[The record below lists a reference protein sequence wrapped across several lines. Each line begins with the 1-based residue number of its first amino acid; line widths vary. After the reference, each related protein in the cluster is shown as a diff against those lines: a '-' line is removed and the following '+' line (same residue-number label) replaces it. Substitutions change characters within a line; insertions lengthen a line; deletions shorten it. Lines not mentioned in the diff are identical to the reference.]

1 MAVRI
6 LTYLG
11 LLYQDLARQPTTTR
25 KLPPVLPIVLYN
37 GKRPWGAATEIHE
50 LIEPPPGRLADFLP
64 RLRYLLLDEGALD
77 ETAPLAFQNLAAAL
91 FRLEKSPNPAALE
104 QALGALIE
112 WLNDSRQDSLRRAF
126 TVWIKRVLLPGR
138 LPGVVI
144 PEVGNLLEIKTML
157 AESVVEWTE
166 QWKQQGKIEGK
177 IEGEATLLE
186 RQITRRFGPPDAA
199 THERIHTAT
208 IEQIERWGD
217 RILDAPTLEAVFD
230 DH

>member
-1 MAVRI
+1 
-6 LTYLG
+6 
-11 LLYQDLARQPTTTR
+11 
-25 KLPPVLPIVLYN
+25 
-37 GKRPWGAATEIHE
+37 
-50 LIEPPPGRLADFLP
+50 
-64 RLRYLLLDEGALD
+64 
-77 ETAPLAFQNLAAAL
+77 
-91 FRLEKSPNPAALE
+91 
-104 QALGALIE
+104 
-112 WLNDSRQDSLRRAF
+112 
-126 TVWIKRVLLPGR
+126 
-138 LPGVVI
+138 
-144 PEVGNLLEIKTML
+144 VGNLLEIKTML